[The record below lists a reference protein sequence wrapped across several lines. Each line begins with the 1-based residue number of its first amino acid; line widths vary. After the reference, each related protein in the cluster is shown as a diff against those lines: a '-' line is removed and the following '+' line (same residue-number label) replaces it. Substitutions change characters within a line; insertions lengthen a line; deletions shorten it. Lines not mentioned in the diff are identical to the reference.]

1 MFRSNVLYNS
11 VLQSIQIDPI
21 LNVNTSLTKMFYVKH
36 IEYQRGAAKHPSFHP
51 GMESRGN
58 ITITHDG
65 HTTSSEILGINPEAL
80 RAEFE
85 EFRQQFITERL
96 AEGASMEEADA
107 EAREITPEVV
117 KKAKELRVEKQS
129 KKEKLL
135 DKIEEKLPKEVDNPE
150 LRVAMM
156 KEYLNEHG
164 SEIIAEVEQYTLD
177 EIKAETELFGS
188 VKSSRTAEFLRN
200 YAEAE
205 QTSEEF
211 ERNAEEGIRKV
222 YTAAAETFNRLMIPG
237 YEAWAD
243 GGTTTEVV
251 TSAGSDIVL
260 TLIGGKAIK
269 VACKGTKALY
279 QGAKVLEKSFA
290 AEKKVFEIAINKS
303 PYNPRAIEQLLMR
316 DGAEVTSSTLPKL
329 TQPNVKFAGLCKERT
344 IINPETGETITQR
357 IVFDKKGFPILDD
370 VAKVDIRI
378 SGDLSSMNRE
388 AHMRA
393 ATRQLRTDIAAGKID
408 PKVFTEIE
416 LAHIKAGK
424 EKIGKFTWHHHQETG
439 RMQLVPTD
447 IHQWIKHVGGNELWG
462 KK

>member
-1 MFRSNVLYNS
+1 MFRSSGLYNS
-11 VLQSIQIDPI
+11 VLKSIPI
-21 LNVNTSLTKMFYVKH
+21 EAILSVNTSLTKMFHVEH
-36 IEYQRGAAKHPSFHP
+36 IDHP

-279 QGAKVLEKSFA
+279 QGAKALGKTLVA
-290 AEKKVFEIAINKS
+290 GKKVEIAINKA
-303 PYNPRAIEQLLMR
+303 PYNPRAMEQLLMR
-316 DGAEVTSSTLPKL
+316 GGAEVTSSTLPKV
-329 TQPNVKFAGLCKERT
+329 TAKNVKLAGDRHE
-344 IINPETGETITQR
+344 
-357 IVFDKKGFPILDD
+357 V
-370 VAKVDIRI
+370 
-378 SGDLSSMNRE
+378 SG
-388 AHMRA
+388 
-393 ATRQLRTDIAAGKID
+393 I
-408 PKVFTEIE
+408 VFTEKGMPIFDDIMKIE
-416 LAHIKAGK
+416 VRLDLTISVIKDRKLHFKSATKQLHSLIESGK
-424 EKIGKFTWHHHQETG
+424 VDKSLFSPLQLTDIYSDSIKIRGYTWHHHQDFA
-439 RMQLVPTD
+439 RMQLVPED
-447 IHQWIKHVGGNELWG
+447 IHKATGHIGGFELWF
-462 KK
+462 K